1 VKILHA
7 LHFFL
12 PKHTGG
18 TEVYTLRVARAQA
31 AAGHDVRLFF
41 SEKIHSRADYE
52 LLPRKVEGLDCR
64 VVVNNLLEPDFRAT
78 FSNPRIEARF
88 AEVLDEFK
96 PDVVHV
102 QHLMLLSMGLA
113 EVARQRGARVVLT
126 LQDFWLWCARMGQLM
141 QADGSICPGPTL
153 ERCSQCLATFP
164 FTQKKGAE
172 HAFRTLEV
180 LRRAFGVDL
189 SPLVET
195 VRGWQ
200 PFRRRAPADA
210 GTPIPRNQ
218 LRARV
223 EAAARVFAAADAV
236 IAPSRMLLEQAVEWG
251 VPRDK
256 LTLLRYGIDVA
267 PHPAPRR
274 FAPHGRVRFAF
285 LGTPAP
291 HKGVHVLIDA
301 FRAAEFVR
309 GRSHGAELTI
319 FGGPRTNPAYFADLK
334 RRARGLPVRFAGAIE
349 NAQVP
354 RALEEVDVLVV
365 PSLWLENWPVSV
377 QEARLA
383 RVAVIASRLGGL
395 AEAVKDGVDGLLF
408 EPGDVYALAAA
419 LRRVV
424 EAPEL
429 LRSYTAAAELPPTM
443 AQHGAALAAIYARR
457 PADGAPP

>member
-1 VKILHA
+1 MKILHA

-18 TEVYTLRVARAQA
+18 TEIYTLRVARAQA

-52 LLPRKVEGLDCR
+52 LLHRKVEGLECR

-78 FSNPRIEARF
+78 FTNPRIEERF
-88 AEVLDEFK
+88 AEVLDEFR
-96 PDVVHV
+96 PDVVHF
-102 QHLMLLSMGLA
+102 QHLMLLSMGLV
-113 EVARQRGARVVLT
+113 EVAKRRGARVVLT

-141 QADGSICPGPTL
+141 RPDGSICPGPTL
-153 ERCSQCLATFP
+153 ERCSQCLANFP

-200 PFRRRAPADA
+200 PFRRRVDDDP
-210 GTPIPRNQ
+210 GVPIPRNQ

-223 EAAARVFAAADAV
+223 EAAARVFGAVDAV
-236 IAPSRMLLEQAVEWG
+236 VAPSRMLLERAVEWG
-251 VPRDK
+251 VERGK

-267 PHPAPRR
+267 PRPPNRR

-301 FRAAEFVR
+301 FRAAEFER
-309 GRSHGAELTI
+309 ARAHGAELTI
-319 FGGPRTNPAYFADLK
+319 FGGSRTNPAYFADLK

-395 AEAVKDGVDGLLF
+395 AEAVQDGADGLLF

-424 EAPEL
+424 EQPEL
-429 LRSYTAAAELPPTM
+429 LRTFTAAAELPPTM
-443 AQHGAALAAIYARR
+443 EQHGRALAAIYAGRTG
-457 PADGAPP
+457 DGAAP